1 MKLKL
6 LVLTCI
12 MLGITAIR
20 PHAEGTVETAGIEFD
35 FNQDGITDRKDW
47 DELSAWVRDYRM
59 EDEDGEYFSKQEV
72 PATIGL
78 MISEYYGNR
87 QTEDYG
93 IDVSSLAEY
102 YLPSV
107 GDSTIAKSQGVFSS
121 CWAFSA
127 MSSVESNLLRRR
139 NGTAGM
145 IAENTSPFEPAN
157 ASDEINLS
165 EFYHAYMHMVPK
177 EEGPQKGEG
186 ASPVHT
192 EESNIQFSFNGFG
205 GASQNLLTSWT
216 GPLTEEQ
223 EPYEPMRMQEEG
235 VNSYGLRNPEADKT
249 AVPAAHIQQFVYL
262 DAPNVIHV
270 DRKKEQYVTTD
281 YDPEAISRLKQ
292 AVITYGAVMLE
303 YGSDSSMPTESGNGE
318 YYNYSNWAQYYD
330 EEKLKLNHMVSIVG
344 WDDRYPKENF
354 KADLNSLPQGDG
366 AFLIKNSW
374 GSYDTNYETYGDQL
388 DVKLAEAEGTENEAI
403 TNRRMNYGIKDEN
416 GHGTGYFW
424 LSYYDRSMTGACAL
438 SADDGQDG
446 FDYDNIYQYDF
457 AVQMSID
464 PVSLPTDNEETKIA
478 NIFTAQQDEQLSAV
492 SVYAPAAGA
501 QAEIRII
508 KIREPGNLSSENY
521 ESAMDVSLKEKG
533 FHTVALETPVSLKEG
548 ETFAVIE
555 RVVTEH
561 EGKKLSWLN
570 LENIVKPSLQ
580 TDANV
585 GECRLNV
592 VSNPGESYAYVKSAD
607 GYAWTDIETLN
618 QETDASK
625 VFAFGNAF
633 IKAYTI
639 DAEHVT
645 PTQTASS
652 GPFSTQKAIGW
663 TIIAGCIAYYVLSK
677 KRRTEHASSE

>member
-1 MKLKL
+1 MKPKL

-12 MLGITAIR
+12 VLGMTTVC

-47 DELSAWVRDYRM
+47 DELSAWVKTYRM
-59 EDEDGEYFSKQEV
+59 EEGDTEYFAKQEV
-72 PATIGL
+72 PATIGM
-78 MISEYYGNR
+78 MIDEYYENR
-87 QTEDYG
+87 QKEAYG
-93 IDVSSLAEY
+93 IDVSSVPEY

-145 IAENTSPFEPAN
+145 IVKNAGQFEPAN
-157 ASDEINLS
+157 ASDDVNLS
-165 EFYHAYMHMVPK
+165 EFYHAYMHMVPR

-186 ASPVHT
+186 ASPTDT
-192 EESNIQFSFNGFG
+192 EEPNVQFSFNGFG
-205 GASQNLLTSWT
+205 GANQNLLTSWT

-223 EPYEPMRMQEEG
+223 EPYEPMREEAEG
-235 VNSYGLRNPEADKT
+235 VSPYGLRNPEEDRT

-262 DAPNVIHV
+262 DAPNIIHV

-292 AVITYGAVMLE
+292 ALITYGALMLE

-318 YYNYSNWAQYYD
+318 YYNYANWAQYYD

-354 KADLNSLPQGDG
+354 KADLNSLPEGDG

-424 LSYYDRSMTGACAL
+424 LSYYDRSITGACAL

-464 PVSLPTDNEETKIA
+464 PVSLPTDNEETKTA
-478 NIFTAQQDEQLSAV
+478 NIFTAQKDEQLSAV

-508 KIREPGNLSSENY
+508 KINETNDLSSEDY
-521 ESAMDVSLKEKG
+521 VSAMDVTLKEKG
-533 FHTVALETPVSLKEG
+533 FHTVMLETPVSLKEG

-555 RVVTEH
+555 RVVTDQ
-561 EGKKLSWLN
+561 EGKHLSWLN
-570 LENIVKPSLQ
+570 LENIVRPSLQ
-580 TDANV
+580 TDDNI
-585 GECRLNV
+585 GECRLKV
-592 VSNPGESYAYVKSAD
+592 VSNPGESFAYVKTAE

-618 QETDASK
+618 RETDASE
-625 VFAFGNAF
+625 VFEFGNAF

-645 PTQTASS
+645 PAKTESS
-652 GPFSTQKAIGW
+652 GPSSTQKAVGW
-663 TIIAGCIAYYVLSK
+663 SIIAGCVLYYIVK
-677 KRRTEHASSE
+677 KSGKLQK